1 MKKIV
6 KRLRLYFLKIF
17 IKSFQSIIK
26 ILNFNSSLLIT
37 KKNSYIYEDGILLNI
52 DYTNRYLKSSKKK
65 INEGNVLIAK
75 LEILGLKK
83 INSFVDAGAN
93 YGEYS
98 FFIANKYPDAK
109 IISIEGSSENYNK
122 LLHNYKNS
130 KLASKNITFM
140 NVIISDK
147 NGTAKITKGLN
158 AENMVLINDTFD

>member
-37 KKNSYIYEDGILLNI
+37 KNSYIYEDGILLNI
-52 DYTNRYLKSSKKK
+52 DYTNRYLKSSKK

-83 INSFVDAGAN
+83 ST
-93 YGEYS
+93 
-98 FFIANKYPDAK
+98 
-109 IISIEGSSENYNK
+109 
-122 LLHNYKNS
+122 LL
-130 KLASKNITFM
+130 LMQVLTMVNIHF
-140 NVIISDK
+140 
-147 NGTAKITKGLN
+147 LL
-158 AENMVLINDTFD
+158 LINIQMQK